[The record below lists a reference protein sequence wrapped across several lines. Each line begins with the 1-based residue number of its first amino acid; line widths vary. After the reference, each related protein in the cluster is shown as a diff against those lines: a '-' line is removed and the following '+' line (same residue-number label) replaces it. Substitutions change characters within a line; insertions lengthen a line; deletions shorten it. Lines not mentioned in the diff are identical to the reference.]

1 MKTCDKNLKR
11 PFTNGYFSNAV
22 SVSDVRKN
30 YDKYKTATKM
40 INETLTRSAAFLCV
54 CETAREIA
62 LDMEIPRFE
71 FGIATFDRYGERFGL
86 AVGFART
93 DPMRSSE
100 HCDYEE
106 LYSMISELCRLGL

>member
-1 MKTCDKNLKR
+1 MKSYDKNLKR
-11 PFTNGYFSNAV
+11 PFTNGYFCEAE
-22 SVSDVRKN
+22 SVSYVRMN
-30 YDKYKTATKM
+30 YDRYKRATEI
-40 INETLTRSAAFLCV
+40 INSSLTRSAAFLCV

-62 LDMEIPRFE
+62 LDMEVPGNE
-71 FGIATFDRYGERFGL
+71 FGLSMYDPYGDRFSL

-93 DPMRSSE
+93 DMMLSSE